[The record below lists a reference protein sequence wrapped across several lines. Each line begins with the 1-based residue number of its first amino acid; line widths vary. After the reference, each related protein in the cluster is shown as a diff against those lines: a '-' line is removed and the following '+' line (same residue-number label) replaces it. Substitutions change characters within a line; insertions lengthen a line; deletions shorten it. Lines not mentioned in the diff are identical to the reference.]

1 MKSHKFHALTFQKPR
16 LLFKGDCILLLAQDD
31 TMPKYLIR
39 LFNRKEYFQ
48 KFVTVG
54 QMYMNTLEFFRKQEE
69 GFQGDPHEG
78 KLIDRS
84 EHAKLMFSTRNDFEH
99 PDFVLADVE
108 MVTNG
113 YVYCFFAANENDIH
127 VTKQGIYD
135 NPSVNGNLRET
146 ITKYR
151 NENSNNDIY
160 IVVLDAKKTIEAIE
174 QQLQSISFPWYQ
186 GYVQYVQTSSLS
198 PQQLLNV
205 QDKPWTSAFRKPQQ
219 YQYQSEWRVFI
230 HTRPLDNHAE
240 VYLKCLS
247 ASIVCCGRIEPAT
260 D

>member
-1 MKSHKFHALTFQKPR
+1 M
-16 LLFKGDCILLLAQDD
+16 LLIQDSK
-31 TMPKYLIR
+31 MPKYLIR
-39 LFNRKEYFQ
+39 LFNCKAYAQ

-69 GFQGDPHEG
+69 GFQGDHHEG
-78 KLIDRS
+78 KLIDSS
-84 EHAKLMFSTRNDFEH
+84 EHAELMFSTRNDFEH

-135 NPSVNGNLRET
+135 NPSVNGNLREAT
-146 ITKYR
+146 TKDR
-151 NENSNNDIY
+151 NENPNNDIY

-174 QQLQSISFPWYQ
+174 QQLQCISFPWYQ
-186 GYVQYVQTSSLS
+186 GYVQYEQTSSLS
-198 PQQLLNV
+198 SQQLLDALNG
-205 QDKPWTSAFRKPQQ
+205 KPWAAAFRKPQR

-230 HTRPLDNHAE
+230 HAQPSASHAE
-240 VYLKCLS
+240 VYLKGLS
-247 ASIVCCGRIEPAT
+247 ESIVCCGRIESAT